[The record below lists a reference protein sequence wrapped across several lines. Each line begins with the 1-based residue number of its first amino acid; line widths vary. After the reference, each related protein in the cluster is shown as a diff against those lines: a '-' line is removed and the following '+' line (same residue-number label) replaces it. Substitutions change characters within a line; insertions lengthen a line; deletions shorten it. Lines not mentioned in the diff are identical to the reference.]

1 MTVFRAMGVDL
12 TVWRMRIAGFPNR
25 GPSRRRKRREDSLAK
40 CWGRSMVL
48 GVQDSPLSREGKLCR
63 KKIFQ
68 GSIISALLS
77 LFVFYLLFKVENGDQ
92 NTGLQHFSS
101 STTAQPL
108 AGRDTNNDIF
118 FNVPHLLLLG
128 GDIEENPGPDKK
140 ISWDNTDVIARSSG
154 TPTCSEWVFTQK
166 PENQALQGG
175 EEEAKKAAKEEL
187 EREKTEEKER
197 RANRKEEENAAW
209 LQGLN
214 DEAHREALEAE
225 EKKRADEEARVQA
238 EEDEERRKKSED
250 ETLWTPTESTN
261 ESTPT
266 PPQRVPLLPLQ
277 VEKPQP
283 SSHTSSVPE
292 NPMSPEVS
300 KYRNCINTVR
310 Y

>member
-48 GVQDSPLSREGKLCR
+48 GVQDSPLSREGKLWR
-63 KKIFQ
+63 RTILR

-77 LFVFYLLFKVENGDQ
+77 LFVFYLLFKVDNGDQ

-101 STTAQPL
+101 STTTQPL

-118 FNVPHLLLLG
+118 FNVPHLLILG

-140 ISWDNTDVIARSSG
+140 ISWDDKEILARSSG
-154 TPTCSEWVFTQK
+154 TSTCSEWLFKQK
-166 PENQALQGG
+166 PENQAVQGV

-197 RANRKEEENAAW
+197 RANRKEEEDAAW
-209 LQGLN
+209 RQGLN
-214 DEAHREALEAE
+214 DEAVRQALEAE

-250 ETLWTPTESTN
+250 KTLWTPTESTN
-261 ESTPT
+261 EPT
-266 PPQRVPLLPLQ
+266 PIPSQRTQLMPLQ
-277 VEKPQP
+277 VERAQP
-283 SSHTSSVPE
+283 SSHTSSAPE

-300 KYRNCINTVR
+300 N
-310 Y
+310 

>member
-1 MTVFRAMGVDL
+1 M
-12 TVWRMRIAGFPNR
+12 I
-25 GPSRRRKRREDSLAK
+25 
-40 CWGRSMVL
+40 L

-68 GSIISALLS
+68 GSIILALHS
-77 LFVFYLLFKVENGDQ
+77 LFVFFLLFSVDNGDQ
-92 NTGLQHFSS
+92 KTGLEHISS
-101 STTAQPL
+101 STTTSPL

-118 FNVPHLLLLG
+118 FNVPHLLILG

-140 ISWDNTDVIARSSG
+140 INWDDKEILARSSG
-154 TPTCSEWVFTQK
+154 TSTCSEWLFKQK
-166 PENQALQGG
+166 PENQALQGE

-187 EREKTEEKER
+187 ERQKAEENER

-209 LQGLN
+209 HQGLN
-214 DEAHREALEAE
+214 DEAHRQALEAE

-261 ESTPT
+261 EPT
-266 PPQRVPLLPLQ
+266 PIPCQRTQLMPLQ
-277 VEKPQP
+277 VERPQP

-292 NPMSPEVS
+292 NPMNPEVS
-300 KYRNCINTVR
+300 KYRKYNNTEILKLVTVSISE
-310 Y
+310 

>member
-1 MTVFRAMGVDL
+1 M
-12 TVWRMRIAGFPNR
+12 I
-25 GPSRRRKRREDSLAK
+25 
-40 CWGRSMVL
+40 L

-68 GSIISALLS
+68 GSIILALLS

-118 FNVPHLLLLG
+118 FNVPHLLILG
-128 GDIEENPGPDKK
+128 GDIEENPGPNKK
-140 ISWDNTDVIARSSG
+140 ISWDEQDILARSSG
-154 TPTCSEWVFTQK
+154 TSTCSEWVFTQK
-166 PENQALQGG
+166 PENQALQG
-175 EEEAKKAAKEEL
+175 EEEDSRKAAKEEL
-187 EREKTEEKER
+187 KRQKTEENER
-197 RANRKEEENAAW
+197 RAKQKEEENAAF

-214 DEAHREALEAE
+214 DEANRHALEAE

-261 ESTPT
+261 EPT
-266 PPQRVPLLPLQ
+266 PIPCQRTQLMPLQ
-277 VEKPQP
+277 VERPQP

>member
-1 MTVFRAMGVDL
+1 M
-12 TVWRMRIAGFPNR
+12 I
-25 GPSRRRKRREDSLAK
+25 
-40 CWGRSMVL
+40 L

-187 EREKTEEKER
+187 EREKTEENER
-197 RANRKEEENAAW
+197 RAQRKEEENAAW
-209 LQGLN
+209 RQGLN
-214 DEAHREALEAE
+214 DEAHRQALEAE